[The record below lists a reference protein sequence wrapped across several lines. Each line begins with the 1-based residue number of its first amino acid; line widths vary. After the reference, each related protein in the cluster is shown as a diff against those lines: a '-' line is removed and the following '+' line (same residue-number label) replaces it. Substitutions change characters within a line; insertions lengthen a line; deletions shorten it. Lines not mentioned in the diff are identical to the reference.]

1 LVRTLEALILP
12 NPVIQFGSE
21 RVELSDCPIEPSWIL
36 EGTPVA
42 RRYVL
47 SNSADGSAG
56 MIFWD
61 CTAGRFHWHYGMDE
75 SIYFLEGSV
84 TIKDQSGVW
93 RHLESGDTVFFPAG
107 SSAEWRVD
115 RYIRK
120 VAFCR
125 VPMPRSV
132 HLAKRAYRGL
142 KRLVRLGNR
151 TAAPRSLFEAV

>member
-1 LVRTLEALILP
+1 MRD
-12 NPVIQFGSE
+12 PVIQFGSE
-21 RVELSDCPIEPSWIL
+21 RVELTECPIEPAWIL
-36 EGTPVA
+36 EGNPVA
-42 RRYVL
+42 RRHVL
-47 SNSADGSAG
+47 SNSADKSSG

-61 CTAGRFHWHYGMDE
+61 CTAGRFHWHYGVDE

-84 TIKDQSGVW
+84 RIKDQDGTW
-93 RHLESGDTVFFPAG
+93 RRLEPGDTVFFPAG
-107 SSAEWRVD
+107 SSAEWCVD
-115 RYIRK
+115 RYVRK

-151 TAAPRSLFEAV
+151 AATPRSLFEPA

>member
-1 LVRTLEALILP
+1 MVDPA
-12 NPVIQFGSE
+12 IQFGSE
-21 RVELSDCPIEPSWIL
+21 HVALTDCPIEPAWIL
-36 EGTPVA
+36 EGTPMA
-42 RRYVL
+42 RRHVL
-47 SNSADGSAG
+47 SNSADGSSG

-61 CTAGRFHWHYGMDE
+61 CTAGHFHWHYPFDE
-75 SIYFLEGSV
+75 SVYFLEGAV
-84 TIKDQSGVW
+84 TIKDQAGIW
-93 RHLESGDTVFFPAG
+93 RSLESGDTAFFPAG

-125 VPMPRSV
+125 VPMPRGV

-151 TAAPRSLFEAV
+151 TATPRSLFEAV

>member
-1 LVRTLEALILP
+1 VRFPEVLSLAE
-12 NPVIQFGSE
+12 PVIQFGSE
-21 RVELSDCPIEPSWIL
+21 HVELTECPIEPSWIL

-42 RRYVL
+42 RRHVL
-47 SNSADGSAG
+47 SNSADGWSG
-56 MIFWD
+56 TILWD
-61 CTAGRFHWHYGMDE
+61 CTAGRFHWHYGADE

-84 TIKDQSGVW
+84 TIKDQAGIW
-93 RHLESGDTVFFPAG
+93 RRLEPGDTVFFPAG

-125 VPMPRSV
+125 VPVPRAV

-142 KRLVRLGNR
+142 KRLVRMGNR
-151 TAAPRSLFEAV
+151 AATPRSLFETV